1 MATRGRNNLGKFTR
15 TKDTAERDAAACRLW
30 DRGDTLQAIA
40 DTLGFCDRA
49 AVNRAIKRSLKDT
62 QAAPAGMVRDRQ
74 MRRLDEMYRAALAV
88 LETEHV
94 TVSQGR
100 VVCDTDGAVV
110 PDDAPVLA
118 AIDRMI
124 RIEARMA
131 ELMGLDAPKRSRVEV
146 VTEDAIDAQ
155 IAVLEAQIAAAD
167 AAGDRRPA
175 GEAATP
181 PRPPNGAR

>member
-62 QAAPAGMVRDRQ
+62 QAVPAGMVRDRQ

-100 VVCDTDGAVV
+100 IVCDADGVVV

-131 ELMGLDAPKRSRVEV
+131 ELIGLDAPKRSRIEV
-146 VTEDAIDAQ
+146 ITEDAVDA
-155 IAVLEAQIAAAD
+155 AVRELEAELVGLNEAV
-167 AAGDRRPA
+167 AGGGSTA
-175 GEAATP
+175 GEAASP
-181 PRPPNGAR
+181 V